1 MVLVVKTEMC
11 RDFGDKQG
19 ASDFVHLSLVSSLA
33 QIACFTPGRE
43 KTTLTFIIRRE
54 NPYSTASALSDDN
67 TPILQMLINASVTRS
82 WFFISKPPF
91 V

>member
-11 RDFGDKQG
+11 RDLGDKRG
-19 ASDFVHLSLVSSLA
+19 ASDFVCLSLVSSLA
-33 QIACFTPGRE
+33 QIACFAPVRE

-54 NPYSTASALSDDN
+54 NPCGIASASSADN

-82 WFFISKPPF
+82 WFL
-91 V
+91 